1 MNEYI
6 KFTIETTDEFKAR
19 RMIKADNAY
28 AALWEIQQKLR
39 EISKHGTL
47 AAYAEQL
54 QGRFVYDEDVDIDSG
69 TASLCADTVRDLIG
83 SIIESN
89 GIDFDE
95 EYQ

>member
-28 AALWEIQQKLR
+28 AALWEIEQKLR

-54 QGRFVYDEDVDIDSG
+54 SGRFIYDEDVDIDEG
-69 TASLCADTVRDLIG
+69 TANLCADTVRELIS
-83 SIIESN
+83 SIIESH
-89 GIDFDE
+89 GIDFE
-95 EYQ
+95 VEYQ